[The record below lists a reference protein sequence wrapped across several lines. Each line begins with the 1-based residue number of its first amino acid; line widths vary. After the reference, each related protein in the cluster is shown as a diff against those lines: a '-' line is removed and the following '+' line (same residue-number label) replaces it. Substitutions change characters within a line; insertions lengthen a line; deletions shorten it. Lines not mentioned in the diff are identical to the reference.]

1 MIFRRDP
8 ARVSPCSIIL
18 VHGTWGRG
26 IVPKISD
33 LRRRYL
39 FRGSKRWFDDDSP
52 FQERLKSLGWP
63 IRAFF
68 WSGANSVYARDSA
81 ARELSDQLRK
91 DLADPDAT
99 SVIIAHSHGGNVAL
113 RALQHLD
120 SMAERIRI
128 VTLATPFLRVFAIES
143 PRLPWSVMFL
153 IWAMIIPIV
162 MIATLSLPFGY
173 DWHPFWFELFLP
185 AVASILIVR
194 WLIATFINPHAARVI
209 AENAYYD
216 SKGTAASRMLV
227 IRGVDDEASLTLA
240 AGSIGSRLSYFV
252 LTWIIPAYFLI
263 ALIILIVAVAD
274 YRLVDALLL
283 FPLLGAPLFF
293 FLPGVFK
300 SAFGREF
307 LTKALVCDIVADSVP
322 DTVEGVTAITLP
334 PVKAPSWLQAL
345 RKFSLLQLRHGI
357 YNHPQCTDEIMR
369 WLRTTAP

>member
-1 MIFRRDP
+1 MPSSQLP
-8 ARVSPCSIIL
+8 AVSRCSIIL

-26 IVPKISD
+26 FFPRISD
-33 LRRRYL
+33 LKRRYL

-63 IRAFF
+63 IRAFL
-68 WSGANSVYARDSA
+68 WSGANSVHARDSA
-81 ARELSDQLRK
+81 ARKLADQLRK

-128 VTLATPFLRVFAIES
+128 VTLATPFLRVFANES
-143 PRLPWSVMFL
+143 PRLPWSVIFL
-153 IWAMIIPIV
+153 MWWMISAIFMLVTVP
-162 MIATLSLPFGY
+162 LPFGY
-173 DWHPFWFELFLP
+173 DWNPLWFEVFLP
-185 AVASILIVR
+185 SVASIFVVW

-216 SKGTAASRMLV
+216 SKGAAASRMLV
-227 IRGVDDEASLTLA
+227 IRGVDDEAALSLA
-240 AGSIGSRLSYFV
+240 AGSLGSRMTYFV
-252 LTWIIPAYFLI
+252 LTWLIPAYFPI
-263 ALIILIVAVAD
+263 ALIIWI
-274 YRLVDALLL
+274 LVHSDALLI
-283 FPLLGAPLFF
+283 FPLSAVLFF

-307 LTKALVCDIVADSVP
+307 LIKALVCDIVADSVP
-322 DTVEGVTAITLP
+322 DTAEWVTAITLP

-345 RKFSLLQLRHGI
+345 QKFSLLQLRHGI
-357 YNHPQCTDEIMR
+357 YNHPQCVDEIMR
-369 WLRTTAP
+369 WLRRVT